1 MSDKVEQTVQSE
13 QVEQVEQVEQEDGLT
28 LNEIVGLRNIVNLA
42 SRRGAFSA
50 EEFKDIGTI
59 YDKVDKFIKKNVKTT
74 QNSDESAENSVVEG
88 SEQKTES

>member
-1 MSDKVEQTVQSE
+1 MSDKVEQTEPVVQS
-13 QVEQVEQVEQEDGLT
+13 EQVEQEDGLT

-74 QNSDESAENSVVEG
+74 QNSDESTENSVVEG

>member
-1 MSDKVEQTVQSE
+1 MSDKVEQTEPVVQS
-13 QVEQVEQVEQEDGLT
+13 EQVEQEDGLT

-74 QNSDESAENSVVEG
+74 PNSDESTENSVVEG

>member
-1 MSDKVEQTVQSE
+1 MSDKVEQTEQVAQSE
-13 QVEQVEQVEQEDGLT
+13 PVEQEDGLT

-74 QNSDESAENSVVEG
+74 QNSDENTENSVVEG

>member
-1 MSDKVEQTVQSE
+1 MSDKVEQ
-13 QVEQVEQVEQEDGLT
+13 QVEQQVEQEVEQEEGLT

-59 YDKVDKFIKKNVKTT
+59 YEKVDKFIKKNVKTT
-74 QNSDESAENSVVEG
+74 ETTEDNSDVKD
-88 SEQKTES
+88 SEQKQES

>member
-1 MSDKVEQTVQSE
+1 MSDKVEQTEQVAQSE
-13 QVEQVEQVEQEDGLT
+13 PVEQEDGLT

-74 QNSDESAENSVVEG
+74 QNSDESTENSVVES

>member
-1 MSDKVEQTVQSE
+1 MSDKVEQTEQVVQSE
-13 QVEQVEQVEQEDGLT
+13 QVEQEEGLT

-74 QNSDESAENSVVEG
+74 SNSDESTENSVVEG